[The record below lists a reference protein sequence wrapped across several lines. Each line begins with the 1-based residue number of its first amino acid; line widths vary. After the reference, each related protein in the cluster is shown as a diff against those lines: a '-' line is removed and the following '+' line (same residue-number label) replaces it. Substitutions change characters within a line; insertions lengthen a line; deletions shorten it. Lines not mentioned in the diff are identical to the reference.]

1 MCVFEKLSNRIGYVV
16 SYVPSWTEIHE
27 EWILPIYSSIA
38 NRCKSWLNN
47 WKLEYR
53 RYYSKTKLYLPL
65 HHRGLSEARQF
76 RIVEIFNRLNV
87 IERVE
92 QFYRRSSSI
101 QANRKISS
109 RFPAVNPIYDA
120 SREARGEYL
129 VHEGGVEI
137 FVERPVSF
145 FRLH

>member
-1 MCVFEKLSNRIGYVV
+1 M
-16 SYVPSWTEIHE
+16 
-27 EWILPIYSSIA
+27 
-38 NRCKSWLNN
+38 
-47 WKLEYR
+47 
-53 RYYSKTKLYLPL
+53 
-65 HHRGLSEARQF
+65 
-76 RIVEIFNRLNV
+76 FNRLNV

-137 FVERPVSF
+137 FLERPVSF